1 MEKEKKT
8 HGRPPRYTKEI
19 DLKICA
25 AIAAGRS
32 LNSVCKEI
40 GISFQ
45 AVHGWLMDERYKN
58 FLDRYTLAREIQLEF
73 MEDQINDIADEST
86 NDYMEIQ
93 TKKWRRSRSCKQ

>member
-1 MEKEKKT
+1 MSTKIM
-8 HGRPPRYTKEI
+8 KEI

-32 LNSVCKEI
+32 PNSVCKEI

-58 FLDRYTLAREIQLEF
+58 FLDRVTLCAALRSNL
-73 MEDQINDIADEST
+73 
-86 NDYMEIQ
+86 
-93 TKKWRRSRSCKQ
+93 WRIK